1 MLYRAHTKS
10 ESNVIHQLREKE
22 SEMEGIMEE
31 KEKLLEYM
39 MKEREREKSQLEEV
53 KGGGATAM
61 SCDHIYLSNCT
72 CVIIR
77 CPPNTSK
84 YMDN

>member
-1 MLYRAHTKS
+1 MLYRAHTKN
-10 ESNVIHQLREKE
+10 ETDIILQLREKE
-22 SEMEGIMEE
+22 SEMEGIMKE

-53 KGGGATAM
+53 KGGGATVM
-61 SCDHIYLSNCT
+61 LCDHIYLSNST

-77 CPPNTSK
+77 CPPNMS
-84 YMDN
+84 

>member
-1 MLYRAHTKS
+1 MSYILMLYRTHT
-10 ESNVIHQLREKE
+10 ENEANVIHHLKEKE

-31 KEKLLEYM
+31 KEKLLESM

-53 KGGGATAM
+53 KEFGATVM
-61 SCDHIYLSNCT
+61 SGDRADLSNCT

-77 CPPNTSK
+77 CPPNMS
-84 YMDN
+84 